1 MKQDVVFNFSE
12 LNVQELSH
20 SELEQVEGGC
30 LFALLFGFMLGAGI
44 VSLLLSRGE

>member
-1 MKQDVVFNFSE
+1 MKQDVVFNLSE

-30 LFALLFGFMLGAGI
+30 LFAILLGFIIGAGI
-44 VSLLLSRGE
+44 VSILLNRGE